1 MKTNSNTLYIQ
12 KLISEGEHIH
22 QDFKF
27 AISDARKIAKSLSAF
42 ANTEGGRLLVGV
54 KDNGK
59 IAGVRS
65 EEEIYMVEAA
75 ATLYCR
81 PEIEL
86 ETHIYHIEGKDVL
99 EVQINGKIAGVR
111 SEEEIYMVEAA
122 ATLYC
127 RPEIE
132 LETHIYHIE
141 GKDVLE
147 VQINESTQK
156 PIYALD
162 ENNHPWAYVRIKD
175 ENILVETHIYHIEG
189 KDVLEVQINESTQKP
204 IYALDENNH
213 PWAYVRIKDENILGN
228 PIHLNIWKHDR
239 EEKKVIITY
248 TQREQQVLTIL
259 KQQGA
264 LTLGQC
270 SKLTRMNRKQISRLL
285 ADFIRFGLVE
295 QYFEEH
301 TFYFRLKDGE

>member
-65 EEEIYMVEAA
+65 EEEIYMVETA

-86 ETHIYHIEGKDVL
+86 
-99 EVQINGKIAGVR
+99 
-111 SEEEIYMVEAA
+111 
-122 ATLYC
+122 
-127 RPEIE
+127 
-132 LETHIYHIE
+132 
-141 GKDVLE
+141 
-147 VQINESTQK
+147 
-156 PIYALD
+156 
-162 ENNHPWAYVRIKD
+162 
-175 ENILVETHIYHIEG
+175 ETHIYHIEG

-285 ADFIRFGLVE
+285 ADFIRFGLIE

>member
-27 AISDARKIAKSLSAF
+27 AISDAKKIAKSLSAF

-99 EVQINGKIAGVR
+99 EVQIN
-111 SEEEIYMVEAA
+111 
-122 ATLYC
+122 
-127 RPEIE
+127 
-132 LETHIYHIE
+132 
-141 GKDVLE
+141 
-147 VQINESTQK
+147 ESTQK

-162 ENNHPWAYVRIKD
+162 EN
-175 ENILVETHIYHIEG
+175 IL
-189 KDVLEVQINESTQKP
+189 
-204 IYALDENNH
+204 A
-213 PWAYVRIKDENILGN
+213 N

-239 EEKKVIITY
+239 EEKRVIITY
-248 TQREQQVLTIL
+248 TQREQQILTIL

-285 ADFIRFGLVE
+285 ADFIRFGLIE